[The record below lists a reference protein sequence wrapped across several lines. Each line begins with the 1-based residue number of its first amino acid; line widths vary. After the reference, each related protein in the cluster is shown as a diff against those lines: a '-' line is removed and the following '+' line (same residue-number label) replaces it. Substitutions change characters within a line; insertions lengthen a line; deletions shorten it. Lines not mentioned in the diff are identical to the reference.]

1 MGTKMGTKKVN
12 RIDDRTFVTAIS
24 SMFKNIK
31 SGQTLYLAFTRRG
44 FYMLIFVI
52 ATSIIANLILVDL
65 LITAPTVVQRTDTP
79 IFTVQMVLSVS
90 AIIAGLWLFLK
101 GVNIVTDK

>member
-1 MGTKMGTKKVN
+1 MANKNGKK
-12 RIDDRTFVTAIS
+12 IDDRTFVTAIG
-24 SMFKNIK
+24 SMLKNIK

-65 LITAPTVVQRTDTP
+65 LITAPTVVERADTP
-79 IFTVQMVLSVS
+79 IFTVQMVLSIS